1 MKVRLG
7 KTMIYKDRDIEIPD
21 DAYDFAFT
29 AIGPDTAEITFLV
42 PSNPDANLKA
52 KVTEIM
58 HHLHG
63 EYR

>member
-7 KTMIYKDRDIEIPD
+7 SATIYKNRDTEIPD
-21 DAYDFAFT
+21 DAYDFAFW
-29 AIGPDTAEITFLV
+29 AVGPEEATILYIL
-42 PSNPDANLKA
+42 PSNPDSATKA

-63 EYR
+63 EYK